1 MENLESDNEMDVEV
15 NKKLSKKEKF
25 QKFYDM
31 LWLANK
37 DYNKY
42 LSCLS
47 ALTLLGIVEKH
58 SIDIDYHE

>member
-1 MENLESDNEMDVEV
+1 MEKMESDNEMDVEV

-25 QKFYDM
+25 KKFYDM

-42 LSCLS
+42 LSCYGS
-47 ALTLLGIVEKH
+47 SWGN
-58 SIDIDYHE
+58 